1 MTTAY
6 NSKPVLRFASH
17 GNFLFPLRRD
27 DFDAIR
33 NQQVTIF
40 KIRTSAA
47 EILKKNLLKEY
58 RFSVVPFASTVFPS
72 ILRDTLKSISE
83 DRMRLTAEGNKV
95 TIKYTDDAA
104 EEVNKQIIKFNNLLG
119 RFCFKSTRESKTKD
133 GINYARFIVKFDPT
147 INPSS
152 FYGDPCSEEAETE
165 TLITLSSYARVSLKK
180 VRSKVYEGRMAFMM
194 VFEDLV
200 GTEWRESFTRCFEA
214 HSLKEDELIGAA
226 NFFLGLTNIQKS
238 N

>member
-1 MTTAY
+1 MTAY

-47 EILKKNLLKEY
+47 ELLKKNLLKDY
-58 RFSVVPFASTVFPS
+58 RFSVIPFASAVFPT
-72 ILRDTLKSISE
+72 ILRDTLKSITE
-83 DRMRLTAEGNKV
+83 DKIRVSVEGNKV
-95 TIKYTDDAA
+95 TIKYTEEAA
-104 EEVNKQIIKFNNLLG
+104 EEVNKQIIRFNNLLG
-119 RFCFKSTRESKTKD
+119 RFCFKSIRESKLRD
-133 GINYARFIVKFDPT
+133 GIHYARFVVKFDPA

-180 VRSKVYEGRMAFMM
+180 TRSKVYEGRMAFQM

-200 GTEWRESFTRCFEA
+200 GTEWHESFTRCFEA
-214 HSLKEDELIGAA
+214 HSLKEEELISAA
-226 NFFLGLTNIQKS
+226 NFFLGLTNIQKG